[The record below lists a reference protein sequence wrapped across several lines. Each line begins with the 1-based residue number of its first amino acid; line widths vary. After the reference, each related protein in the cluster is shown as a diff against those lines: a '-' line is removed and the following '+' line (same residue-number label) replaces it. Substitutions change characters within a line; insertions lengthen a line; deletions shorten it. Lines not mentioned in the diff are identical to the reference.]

1 MSTEKARNGA
11 KAGVSWNPIPGGNF
25 PDQNAQALST
35 EDISQLTNYLYTQS
49 GIKPVDNNPNIGYS
63 VTSEQTSR
71 VDNEVVAKIVTRV
84 FNYIWTGQS
93 GWWTEFAS
101 IEKRGLNE
109 LHEMQIWDPYALEPA
124 AEDAPVRHI
133 THRTEQWR
141 TKMERYNLGAEFRVE
156 ELQRDTGMDTF
167 FNSVMTLVAAGW
179 TNAKLSVA
187 NAMYGAKQYWRE
199 FGMSN
204 GKAAF
209 SLEEASRQERDLFG
223 IFNKTDRGLYR
234 ANNMASRLAES
245 QNKRFTK
252 VVFPAGTLDLISSNT
267 FETDAYRRGEAQ
279 AMATLALG
287 GRALENAISGLT
299 IFEDKVWTVT
309 NLPRDQIEQFVRR
322 VWVGQFFTILGSE
335 VKCSESEEYDPECL
349 LSIQVPSAEGNRWEK
364 ITAKDCIKWDMRW
377 NEDDGELSEH
387 HDQVLELLPNLLQ
400 TLGYT
405 VEENLLDPFFW
416 KTDVP
421 LDDINRTTVGAG
433 FQKVELFGE
442 VDPRHC
448 AIESNIKQ
456 GQITK
461 ANLVRSGILSSQNI
475 SNIQEL
481 KRLSNLLSSPADV
494 SDESLQGFFFA
505 ISANPENAG
514 VSAADRS
521 KPDLFLEGHAHG
533 APLPP
538 YIEELPGGR
547 KVMYVLA
554 PNDAGALI
562 KQYVYVTRNVAKAG
576 SPVNANTPAIYF
588 LSPAG
593 VAGAAASVP
602 VGYAA
607 AATEDAAQGYDAA
620 VLVTAPPRAYGYGGI
635 NGLRTLAALHG
646 AVNNRGWNSDF
657 LEKVHRGI
665 QSLDGLIAA
674 LHEIHPLNPMFEGK
688 FIPAFQRCPDER
700 LNNMNVCIQSLWD
713 KIHYPIMVRSANGR
727 LSTPVDF
734 VARDDVP
741 KVAFG
746 RSEAVGIGRHMGL
759 GFRRDTGE
767 VEYEG
772 LPRSATYLQGA
783 NRATFEGE
791 LLKLL
796 NSPLLDS
803 GIKQKLKSDHG
814 KSLFTAYAS
823 SLGASYA
830 KNSKGATTTSPDF
843 IVFFQNEVLPELLNG
858 KMSEA
863 AKAFNGVLNMA
874 TSKNTIKELTPQ
886 FVDTIKKA
894 AVQSQGK
901 GSKKRTDA
909 VVALGAAA
917 TPGWVNSRLVLDQA
931 VWNKVSRDVNADSDH
946 YVKYY
951 RMVIRPS
958 LRSDQT
964 VALAGELLG
973 DAASVFNPRSYD
985 TPRGNLKKQIQFA
998 GPHQGRGVGFFEHL
1012 NLMDAGSNNKRRAY
1026 AGPGELYGPISS
1038 AANAFASQLSV
1049 SEYSEEDG
1057 TPQRIP
1063 GTMINTPVDSPFYTS
1078 VRQTDMR
1085 GTHVH
1090 DATTVVQKKWLV
1102 WRMAE
1107 IEKECGSD
1115 DIVRMAAQLGLFSRV
1130 NKNTLLTW
1138 INKKIPLLFDCW
1150 VVGMPFMRF
1159 SMGDGC
1165 WFLPGPNTARI
1176 GYNYENLILQLDG
1189 VHMKWYLQL
1198 SMYLG
1203 TTVYDSSNFLILTSL
1218 VFKGYHGGWNLVPFL
1233 RPNEFGVDMVADSN
1247 SSIFVMNCG
1256 GNLTLKDIPQ
1266 PITLTG
1272 RYNENAFQY
1281 NLANRRAIFQN
1292 NKPHLPCS
1300 LYYASV
1306 WGFTDFNRNTT
1317 FNTKTY
1323 ASERNS
1329 TYRNDIM
1336 FSGTQRNYNPATK
1349 SYGEPIMGQSHV
1361 APILPP
1367 YMGVVH
1373 GDNIALDGP
1382 GIKQ

>member
-1 MSTEKARNGA
+1 MSTEKVRSGA
-11 KAGVSWNPIPGGNF
+11 KAPGIGWNSIPGGNF
-25 PDQNAQALST
+25 PDNQVQALSS
-35 EDISQLTNYLYTQS
+35 EDISQLTNYLYSQS

-84 FNYIWTGQS
+84 FSYIWTGQS

-101 IEKRGLNE
+101 IERRGLNE

-187 NAMYGAKQYWRE
+187 NAMYGEKQYWRE
-199 FGMSN
+199 RSTQA
-204 GKAAF
+204 GKSF
-209 SLEEASRQERDLFG
+209 FTLDEATRQERDLFG
-223 IFNKTDRGLYR
+223 IFNKTEKGLYR
-234 ANNMASRLAES
+234 ANAMAARMAES
-245 QNKRFTK
+245 EGKAFTK
-252 VVFPAGTLDLISSNT
+252 VVFPAGTLDLIATNT
-267 FETDAYRRGEAQ
+267 FETEVNRRGESQ

-287 GRALENAISGLT
+287 GRALENAIAGLT
-299 IFEDKVWTVT
+299 IYEDKVWTVT

-322 VWVGQFFTILGSE
+322 VWVGQFFTILGTE
-335 VKCSESEEYDPECL
+335 VKCTESEEYDPECL

-377 NEDDGELSEH
+377 NEHDGELSEY
-387 HDQVLELLPNLLQ
+387 HDQALELLPVLLQ

-405 VEENLLDPFFW
+405 IEENLLDPFFW

-433 FQKVELFGE
+433 FQKAELFGE

-448 AIESNIKQ
+448 PVESNIKQ
-456 GQITK
+456 GTILK
-461 ANLVRSGILSSQNI
+461 ANLVRNGTLSSQNLA
-475 SNIQEL
+475 NIQEL
-481 KRLSNLLSSPADV
+481 KRLSNLLSAPADV
-494 SDESLQGFFFA
+494 SDESLQGYIFA
-505 ISANPENAG
+505 VAANPENANI
-514 VSAADRS
+514 SAADTS
-521 KPDLFLEGHAHG
+521 KSDLFLDGHAYG

-538 YIEELPGGR
+538 YVETLADAR

-554 PNDAGALI
+554 DTAAGAFV
-562 KQYVYVTRNVAKAG
+562 KQYVFVVRNVAKAG
-576 SPVNANTPAIYF
+576 SPVQANTPAIYF
-588 LSPAG
+588 LSPLDAR
-593 VAGAAASVP
+593 GAPTTVP

-607 AATEDAAQGYDAA
+607 AASEDAKQGYDAP
-620 VLVTAPPRAYGYGGI
+620 VLVTAPPRPYGYGSI
-635 NGLRTLAALHG
+635 TGLRTLAALHG

-657 LEKVHRGI
+657 LEKIHRGI
-665 QSLDGLIAA
+665 QSLDGFVAA
-674 LHEIHPLNPMFEGK
+674 LHETHPLNSMFEGK

-713 KIHYPIMVRSANGR
+713 KIHYPVMVRVPAANK
-727 LSTPVDF
+727 SVPVDF
-734 VARDDVP
+734 VAGDDIP
-741 KVAFG
+741 KVNFTAT
-746 RSEAVGIGRHMGL
+746 EALAILANMGL
-759 GFRRDTGE
+759 GFKRDDGSTEIPG
-767 VEYEG
+767 YPRTAKAIASTARAG
-772 LPRSATYLQGA
+772 LVA
-783 NRATFEGE
+783 NF
-791 LLKLL
+791 LKLL
-796 NSPLLDS
+796 NSHFLDS
-803 GIKQKLKSDHG
+803 NLKQKLKADHG
-814 KSLFTAYAS
+814 RAIFSAYAS
-823 SLGASYA
+823 SLGASYGR
-830 KNSKGATTTSPDF
+830 NSADASATDPEF
-843 IVFFQNEVLPELLNG
+843 YVFFVKEVNPDLEADRV
-858 KMSEA
+858 SEA

-894 AVQSQGK
+894 PVQSQGK
-901 GSKKRTDA
+901 GTKKRE
-909 VVALGAAA
+909 AAKSLA
-917 TPGWVNSRLVLDQA
+917 KPAPGWINSRLVLDQS
-931 VWNKVSRDVNADSDH
+931 VWDKVSRDTNVNAANFI
-946 YVKYY
+946 KYY

-958 LRSDQT
+958 LRSNQT
-964 VALAGELLG
+964 VALAGDLLPS
-973 DAASVFNPRSYD
+973 AASVFDPNSYNA
-985 TPRGNLKKQIQFA
+985 PRGKLQKEIQFA

-1012 NLMDAGSNNKRRAY
+1012 NLIGGDTASNKRRAY
-1026 AGPGELYGPISS
+1026 TAPGELYGPISS
-1038 AANAFASQLSV
+1038 AASAFAAQLSV
-1049 SEYSEEDG
+1049 SEYSDEDG

-1063 GTMINTPVDSPFYTS
+1063 GTMINTPVDSPFFTT

-1085 GTHVH
+1085 GTHVR

-1102 WRMAE
+1102 YRMAE

-1115 DIVRMAAQLGLFSRV
+1115 DVVRMAAQLGLFSRV

-1150 VVGMPFMRF
+1150 VIGMPFMRF

-1165 WFLPGPNTARI
+1165 WFFPGPQTARI
-1176 GYNYENLILQLDG
+1176 GYNYENLLLQLDAI
-1189 VHMKWYLQL
+1189 HMKWYLQL

-1203 TTVYDSSNFLILTSL
+1203 TTIYSNSNYLILSSL
-1218 VFKGYHGGWNLVPFL
+1218 VFKGYHGGWNLKPFL
-1233 RPNEFGVDMVADSN
+1233 RPDEFGVDMVAESN
-1247 SSIFVMNCG
+1247 NSIFVMNCG
-1256 GNLTLKDIPQ
+1256 GNLKLSDIPQ

-1272 RYNENAFQY
+1272 RYNESAFQY

-1300 LYYASV
+1300 LYYANV
-1306 WGFTDFNRNTT
+1306 WGFADFNRNTV
-1317 FNTKTY
+1317 FNTNTY

-1336 FSGTQRNYNPATK
+1336 FSGTQRNYNPATR
-1349 SYGEPIMGQSHV
+1349 SYGEAVMGQSHV
-1361 APILPP
+1361 APIVPP

-1373 GDNIALDGP
+1373 GDNISLDGP